1 MNKTA
6 KKKGQLTKTAAIE
19 IIRSGKF
26 FSCEFTK
33 QDGQVRK
40 MVARTGVTK
49 HLKGGGAPYKASDMG
64 LITVY
69 EMGTGYRSIP
79 VYNLLKVNGR
89 KVGK

>member
-1 MNKTA
+1 MKKKKTA
-6 KKKGQLTKTAAIE
+6 QLTKTAALQ

-26 FSCEFTK
+26 FSCEFK
-33 QDGQVRK
+33 KRDGSIRK
-40 MVARTGVTK
+40 MTARSGVKK
-49 HLKGGGAPYKASDMG
+49 HLKGGTPSYSASDLG
-64 LITVY
+64 LVTVY